1 MMTEPSRP
9 AVVVFSTLFPNP
21 AQPQAGVFIRE
32 RMFRVGQHL
41 ALTVVAPVPW
51 FPFQGL
57 LRRWRPHFRP
67 DVPRREI
74 QDGVEVLHPR
84 FFSVPGVLKRLDGFF
99 LALGS
104 LTTVMGLQR
113 AGRLDVLD
121 AHFGY
126 PDGYAAVR
134 LGRWLG
140 VPVTVTLRGTEV
152 RHAASPSLRP
162 RLVAALEGARRIFAV
177 SASLKAEAVAMGID
191 EAKIRVVGNGVDT
204 TRFHSVLRSEAR
216 ARLGLPED
224 GPVLVTVGG
233 LTERKG
239 FHRVIEL
246 LPELS
251 LRFPGLRYLVVGGAS
266 AEGDWGPRLREQVR
280 TLGLEA
286 HVHFLGP
293 VPPAELK
300 WVLSAANVFVLA
312 TRNEGW
318 ANVILEAMA
327 CGLPV
332 VTTDVGGN
340 REVVCR
346 PELGTVVPFGEPG
359 ALMAAL
365 AQALEADWSVAALT
379 AYAQANDWNLR
390 VTDLLD
396 EFQGVMPDPAPVNLN
411 NPELKAHG

>member
-1 MMTEPSRP
+1 MGPGAPR
-9 AVVVFSTLFPNP
+9 VVVFSTLFPNP

-41 ALTVVAPVPW
+41 PLAVVAPVPW
-51 FPFQGL
+51 FPLQGV

-67 DVPRREI
+67 EVPRREI
-74 QDGVEVLHPR
+74 QSGVEVFHPR
-84 FFSVPGVLKRLDGFF
+84 FFSVPGVFKRLDGFF

-104 LTTVMGLQR
+104 LATLRRLYR

-126 PDGYAAVR
+126 PDGYAATR

-140 VPVTVTLRGTEV
+140 VPVTITLRGTET
-152 RHAASPSLRP
+152 RHAATPGLGP
-162 RLVAALEGARRIFAV
+162 RLVAALQGARRIFAV
-177 SASLKAEAVAMGID
+177 SASLKAVAVKLGIP

-204 TRFHSVLRSEAR
+204 ARFHPLPREEAR
-216 ARLGLPED
+216 ARLGLPVD
-224 GPVLVTVGG
+224 VPVLVTVGG

-239 FHRVIEL
+239 FHRVMAL
-246 LPELS
+246 LPDLRQ
-251 LRFPGLRYLVVGGAS
+251 RFPGLCYLVVGGAS

-280 TLGLEA
+280 ALGLEDA
-286 HVHFLGP
+286 VRFLGP
-293 VPPAELK
+293 VAPEDLK
-300 WVLSAANVFVLA
+300 WVLGAADVFVLA

-332 VTTDVGGN
+332 VATDVGGN

-346 PELGTVVPFGEPG
+346 PELGSVVPFGDPDALQG
-359 ALMAAL
+359 ALVH
-365 AQALEADWSVAALT
+365 ALETDWSVAALT
-379 AYAQANDWNLR
+379 AHAQANDWSLR
-390 VTDLLD
+390 VADLLA
-396 EFQGVMPDPAPVNLN
+396 EFRALVPLAATPETEQLELN
-411 NPELKAHG
+411 KHG